1 MKCTPHFASFRCLSD
16 WFLSFFDGKIF
27 SKDGKVI
34 DQFDKPRE
42 VAPKVINKSI
52 NPKKV
57 DKIKKV
63 TTGEKKKIVTNKK
76 KW

>member
-1 MKCTPHFASFRCLSD
+1 
-16 WFLSFFDGKIF
+16 
-27 SKDGKVI
+27 KVI

-76 KW
+76 K